1 MTKNRLLEDRLRED
15 RLREDDG
22 RRSRLTP
29 RQRLTRGLTY
39 TAVGPVDI
47 TRGTVGLSL
56 HSAYSAGGR
65 LRELYRKSRVAKEL
79 SEAQETVAREL
90 AAAQEVVAGL
100 PQALQEARKPR
111 HARSKWVVA
120 TAVGVAAL
128 AAGAVAFS
136 IIRRS
141 MQPEPSPRPPSVEVA
156 PKP

>member
-1 MTKNRLLEDRLRED
+1 
-15 RLREDDG
+15 
-22 RRSRLTP
+22 
-29 RQRLTRGLTY
+29 
-39 TAVGPVDI
+39 
-47 TRGTVGLSL
+47 
-56 HSAYSAGGR
+56 
-65 LRELYRKSRVAKEL
+65 VAKEL

-120 TAVGVAAL
+120 AAVGVAAL

-136 IIRRS
+136 IVRRS

>member
-1 MTKNRLLEDRLRED
+1 MTKSRLREEEE
-15 RLREDDG
+15 RQ
-22 RRSRLTP
+22 SRLTP
-29 RQRLTRGLTY
+29 RQRLTRGLAY

-47 TRGTVGLSL
+47 TRGAVGLSL

-65 LRELYRKSRVAKEL
+65 LRELYRDSRVAKEL
-79 SEAQETVAREL
+79 GEAQETVAREL

-111 HARSKWVVA
+111 RARSKWVVV

-128 AAGAVAFS
+128 AGGAVAFS

-141 MQPEPSPRPPSVEVA
+141 MQPEPSPRPPSVEVE

>member
-1 MTKNRLLEDRLRED
+1 VTKSRLRED
-15 RLREDDG
+15 GG

-65 LRELYRKSRVAKEL
+65 LRELYRKSRVAQEL

-90 AAAQEVVAGL
+90 AAAQEVVASL

-111 HARSKWVVA
+111 HTRRKWVVA

-136 IIRRS
+136 IVRRS